1 MKIKV
6 FTLLALAT
14 ICIETKAQD
23 EGSAKTSL
31 GIYAGVNFQN
41 HNGTTD
47 AGVKLK
53 NSLVTRFNG
62 GVNLNI
68 LIAPEFYIQPGLQF
82 ISKGTKGPVSYFDGA
97 NTRQIT
103 RTINMNYLEVPV
115 NVVFKPLLGTG
126 YFMLGFGPYVGYCIG
141 GKAKYSG
148 TDPPADAQLQFQK
161 TIPSNDP
168 NNLVYF
174 KRMDVGANFFFGYEL
189 QSGLNFVFNSQ
200 LGLININSETNTE
213 LAYQNT
219 GFGITAGYRF

>member
-1 MKIKV
+1 MK
-6 FTLLALAT
+6 T
-14 ICIETKAQD
+14 IRVYAFAAVAAICSQAGAQD
-23 EGSAKTSL
+23 DGKTSF

-41 HNGTTD
+41 INGTSD

-62 GVNLNI
+62 GVNVNI
-68 LIAPEFYIQPGLQF
+68 PIAPEFYMQPGLQF
-82 ISKGTKGPVSYFDGA
+82 ISKGTKGTVSYFDGS

-103 RTINMNYLEVPV
+103 RTLNMNYLEVPV
-115 NVVFKPLLGTG
+115 NLVYRPLLGSG
-126 YFMLGFGPYVGYCIG
+126 HFMLGFGPYVGYCIG
-141 GKAKYSG
+141 GKAKFSG
-148 TDPPADAQLQFQK
+148 TNPPADAELQFAK
-161 TIPSNDP
+161 TFPASEP

-213 LAYQNT
+213 LSNKNT
-219 GFGITAGYRF
+219 GFGLTAGYRF